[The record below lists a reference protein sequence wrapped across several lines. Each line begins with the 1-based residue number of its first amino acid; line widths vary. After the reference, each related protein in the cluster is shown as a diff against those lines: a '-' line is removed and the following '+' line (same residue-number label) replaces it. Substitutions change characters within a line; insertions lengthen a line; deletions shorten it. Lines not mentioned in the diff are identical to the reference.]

1 VGNKRNF
8 GGLSRAIDAM
18 LSQIVKKAT
27 GVGMCVL
34 IVLYVAIWSPRRP
47 RGTLTP
53 LRSATQELHSSTA
66 TGNVVNVS
74 VTRQTACTRIVILG
88 DSLVA
93 GGYWSERDGA
103 LKLSYAPWDVAF
115 RDAFLRRA
123 QQRVLRCAGPNLT
136 VTAFGYPGRRIRGVL
151 DMIVASGSKAAKYA
165 AMRTAVSAADVVVI
179 LLGTNDVLAGN
190 TVAMRDEMNRLV
202 TLHERVRA
210 LSDDRAVTIAV
221 TPLPL
226 HVSLPSSAFGQQ
238 LLARPICHSQMNDAV
253 QNERQKLLEL
263 LNRSVLAR
271 CRSDA
276 IATGLQATGG
286 ARGLSAELEQ
296 FWSDCVHP
304 NPAGFAVMGARL
316 GESVADM
323 IASGDFCRSG

>member
-1 VGNKRNF
+1 
-8 GGLSRAIDAM
+8 M
-18 LSQIVKKAT
+18 HSQFVKKAR
-27 GVGMCVL
+27 GVLICVL
-34 IVLYVAIWSPRRP
+34 IVSYAAIVLHIALALYVAILNPWP
-47 RGTLTP
+47 TP
-53 LRSATQELHSSTA
+53 EMFPAAAQELHSSTE
-66 TGNVVNVS
+66 NVVSGS
-74 VTRQTACTRIVILG
+74 VTRPTACTRIVILG

-103 LKLSYAPWDVAF
+103 LKLSYAPWDAAF
-115 RDAFLRRA
+115 RDAFHRRA
-123 QQRVLRCAGPNLT
+123 QQRDLRCVGPNLT

-165 AMRTAVSAADVVVI
+165 AMRTAVSAADIVVI
-179 LLGTNDVLAGN
+179 LLGTNDVLAAN

-221 TPLPL
+221 TPPPL
-226 HVSLPSSAFGQQ
+226 HMSLPPSAFGQQ
-238 LLARPICHSQMNDAV
+238 LLARPICHSQMNDVV
-253 QNERQKLLEL
+253 QRERQKLLEL
-263 LNRSVLAR
+263 LNHSVLAR

-276 IATGLQATGG
+276 IATGLQTTSG
-286 ARGLSAELEQ
+286 AGSLAAELEQ